1 MKTQQEAKI
10 QVALIGLGKIG
21 CRYDLGSKTQV
32 LTHACA
38 ISRNDAFELVAAVE
52 ILPLYANDFKQH
64 YSTPVFSSINEM
76 LDAVEPQLIVIATPT
91 STHLQVLEQILG
103 SPKLKAVLCEKPIS
117 EDLHQATRIVKLFQD
132 QKIELVLNYQRR
144 SARPTN
150 ELKSLIS
157 SKQLGAFLGGSAFY
171 SGGYFNSASHLV
183 DTLEWLFETAAV
195 PSKMTQLAKLKSD
208 LKVSATFK
216 LMDRDFHLQQI
227 ETDLFSIFEAY
238 LLFEKFRVRYLDG
251 GDRVFIDELQA
262 NKTYS
267 NEYNY
272 GLSVDPKFRSEG
284 NDLIQV
290 YKDLHKLLLG
300 QSCDLLPGVDAI
312 SLVSR
317 MYAIAEIGE

>member
-1 MKTQQEAKI
+1 MTTSQEAKI
-10 QVALIGLGKIG
+10 EVALIGLGKIG
-21 CRYDLGSKTQV
+21 CRYDLGSKTKV

-38 ISRNDAFELVAAVE
+38 ISSNDAFELVAAVE
-52 ILPLYANDFKQH
+52 IRPSYADDFKKH
-64 YSTPVFSSINEM
+64 YSAPVFSSINEM
-76 LDAVEPQLIVIATPT
+76 LNAVEPQLIVIATPT
-91 STHLQVLEQILG
+91 STHVQVLEQILV
-103 SPKLKAVLCEKPIS
+103 SPKLRAVLCEKPIS

-132 QKIELVLNYQRR
+132 LKIDLVLNYQRR

-157 SKQLGAFLGGSAFY
+157 KTQLGTFLGGSAFY

-183 DTLEWLFETAAV
+183 DMLEWLFETTAV
-195 PSKMTQLAKLKSD
+195 PSKVTELAKLESD

-216 LMDRDFHLQQI
+216 IIDRDFHLQQI
-227 ETDLFSIFEAY
+227 ETELFSIFEAQ

-251 GDRVFIDELQA
+251 GDRVFIDELCA
-262 NKTYS
+262 NKIYS

-272 GLSVDPKFRSEG
+272 ELSVDPKFRSEG

-290 YKDLHKLLLG
+290 YRDILKLLNG
-300 QSCDLLPGVDAI
+300 QFCNLLPGVDAI